1 MRPTRVL
8 LEIRQMRFA
17 EVYEGWQAGRLSQ
30 EEAAQV
36 LGVSDRTFRRFGRRF
51 EEDGATGLLDRRIGQ
66 MSARRAP
73 VDEVMAL
80 TDLYQGRYA
89 DWTVKHFFD
98 FYQAQHRGTRGY
110 TWVKN
115 SLQAQGVVVRAKR
128 RGAHRRKRER
138 RALPGMMLHQDG
150 SRHAWLAGS
159 LCDLIITMDDATSE
173 VYSAFLID
181 EEGTMSSF
189 MGVEAVIERRGLFSS
204 LYVDRGSHYW
214 LTPKAGAKVDRQQ
227 PTQFHR
233 ALSQLGIELIAAYS
247 PEARGR
253 SERTFKTWQD
263 RLPRELVLAGIT
275 TMAEA
280 NRYIKRRFLPAFNRQ
295 FSVPARESG
304 SAFVPF
310 IGGNLADTLCL
321 QELRVVGNDNCV
333 RYRNLSLQIPADAHR
348 CHYVKASVRVHEYPN
363 GTLAVFH
370 GPRCLARY
378 TAQGKAVQTKA
389 RRAA

>member
-1 MRPTRVL
+1 MKRTRVL

-30 EEAAQV
+30 EEAARV
-36 LGVSDRTFRRFGRRF
+36 LGVSDRTFRRFSRRF
-51 EEDGATGLLDRRIGQ
+51 EEEGATGLLDRRIGQ

-115 SLQAQGVVVRAKR
+115 SLQAQGIVVRAKR

-138 RALPGMMLHQDG
+138 RPLPGMMLHQDG

-159 LCDLIITMDDATSE
+159 QCDLIITMDDATSE
-173 VYSAFLID
+173 AYSAFLID

-189 MGVEAVIERRGLFSS
+189 MGVQAVIERRGLFSS

-263 RLPRELVLAGIT
+263 RLPRELVLAGIS
-275 TMAEA
+275 TMADA
-280 NRYIKRRFLPAFNRQ
+280 NRYIKRYFLPAFNRQ

-304 SAFVPF
+304 SAFIPF
-310 IGGNLADTLCL
+310 IGAHLADTLCL

-333 RYRNLSLQIPADAHR
+333 RYRNLSLQIPADHHR

-363 GTLAVFH
+363 GTLALFH

-378 TAQGKAVQTKA
+378 TAQGKAVPTKT